1 MNRIEYIV
9 HTGRA
14 LEARRAVLIAEEAAL
29 DVFTADAIK
38 QLRASPPSKLTR
50 HEALFLAAI
59 DKLETESA
67 HMA

>member
-1 MNRIEYIV
+1 
-9 HTGRA
+9 
-14 LEARRAVLIAEEAAL
+14 VLIAEEAAL

-59 DKLETESA
+59 DKLETESS